1 MCTYVIELLLN
12 GRTDFDEFF
21 LCGSLDGLDFHLD
34 PVGGAGVGFI
44 ASQFFH
50 GQFSQF
56 SYFIK

>member
-50 GQFSQF
+50 GQFS
-56 SYFIK
+56 